1 MPNWDY
7 NFIHEIINYYTFL
20 ASKLSRRC
28 FSQRK
33 PTRFSPSEVARHH
46 TPAPSTLKMNR
57 LKSIETPVAIG
68 ERMSRLDPFYI
79 PSPATGIN
87 PFALLPI
94 RLSALGG
101 GKIFGP
107 KDLFYSC
114 FELTDDTLFPRED
127 DDIGPED
134 DAMNRPES
142 LIYRKAV
149 SMINHEPLSTE
160 DLIAEVDNQVKS
172 KS

>member
-1 MPNWDY
+1 
-7 NFIHEIINYYTFL
+7 
-20 ASKLSRRC
+20 
-28 FSQRK
+28 
-33 PTRFSPSEVARHH
+33 
-46 TPAPSTLKMNR
+46 
-57 LKSIETPVAIG
+57 
-68 ERMSRLDPFYI
+68 MSRLDPFYI

-87 PFALLPI
+87 PFAQLPR

-114 FELTDDTLFPRED
+114 FELTNDTSFTREND
-127 DDIGPED
+127 VIRPED
-134 DAMNRPES
+134 KTTNRPES
-142 LIYRKAV
+142 LMYRKAV

-160 DLIAEVDNQVKS
+160 DLIAEIDDHVIS